1 MSERPE
7 EAQRRQTFLRVMG
20 LTLAGEGYC
29 PGCGQKKEVFSKR
42 RAGGQEK
49 SAAWTAGGQNDELP
63 VLAALRALSN
73 TNSVCGCRQ
82 SAPCIFKLRQ

>member
-1 MSERPE
+1 MSKSPE

-42 RAGGQEK
+42 RAGGPGKERCLDC
-49 SAAWTAGGQNDELP
+49 W
-63 VLAALRALSN
+63 RAE
-73 TNSVCGCRQ
+73 R
-82 SAPCIFKLRQ
+82 